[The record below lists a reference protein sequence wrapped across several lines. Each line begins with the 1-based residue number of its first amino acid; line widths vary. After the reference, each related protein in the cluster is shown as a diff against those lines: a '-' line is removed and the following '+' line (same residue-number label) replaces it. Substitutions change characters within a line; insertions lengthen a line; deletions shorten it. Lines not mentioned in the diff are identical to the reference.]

1 MVRRLALSS
10 LFIVAASTA
19 SFAAAA
25 AEVPYATLHGVLGAV
40 DSVRPYPHLRA
51 VQRIESKSAD
61 VSPRAIR
68 LAIRTAAGEVAVPI
82 AADGRLD
89 FPLRPELLAENPVV
103 VTNQPA
109 GSLTLSVSIE
119 LPPPDRAEWPAAE
132 LREALEQADA
142 FFAASP
148 EHDGRHVRGVEFR
161 FDGGEGSVT
170 VRGET
175 ERLLVPDADGRVL
188 LMRDGDLANA
198 RDVALGA
205 KPVRVLPFL
214 EH

>member
-1 MVRRLALSS
+1 MVVRARSSFTLAA
-10 LFIVAASTA
+10 LFGCAV
-19 SFAAAA
+19 AAA

-40 DSVRPYPHLRA
+40 KSVQPYPHLRA
-51 VQRIESKSAD
+51 VQRIESKSSD
-61 VSPRAIR
+61 VTPKAIR
-68 LAIRTAAGEVAVPI
+68 LSIRTAAGEVDVPVAV
-82 AADGRLD
+82 DGQLD
-89 FPLRPELLAENPVV
+89 FPVKPELLAENPVV

-119 LPPPDRAEWPAAE
+119 LPPPSRAEWPAAE

-148 EHDGRHVRGVEFR
+148 GHDGRHVRGVEFR
-161 FDGGEGSVT
+161 FDAGEGSVT

-188 LMRDGDLANA
+188 LMREGDLANA
-198 RDVALGA
+198 TDVALGA
-205 KPVRVLPFL
+205 KPKRVLPFL

>member
-1 MVRRLALSS
+1 MSRRALSIFH
-10 LFIVAASTA
+10 LAAVLGCS
-19 SFAAAA
+19 AATA

-40 DSVRPYPHLRA
+40 KSVQPYPHLRA

-61 VSPRAIR
+61 VSPKAIR
-68 LAIRTAAGEVAVPI
+68 LSIRTAAGEVAVPI
-82 AADGRLD
+82 SADGRLE
-89 FPLRPELLAENPVV
+89 FPLKAELLAENPVV

-161 FDGGEGSVT
+161 FDAGDGSVT
-170 VRGET
+170 VRGDT

-188 LMRDGDLANA
+188 LMREGDLANA

>member
-1 MVRRLALSS
+1 MLRRFALSGFLVIACVAS
-10 LFIVAASTA
+10 VAAV
-19 SFAAAA
+19 A

-40 DSVRPYPHLRA
+40 KSVTPYKQLRA

-61 VSPRAIR
+61 VAPSAIR
-68 LAIRTAAGEVAVPI
+68 LSIRTAAGEVAVPI
-82 AADGRLD
+82 AADGQLD
-89 FPLRPELLAENPVV
+89 FPLSPELLAENPVV

-132 LREALEQADA
+132 VREALDQAEA
-142 FFAASP
+142 FFTASP
-148 EHDGRHVRGVEFR
+148 GHDGRRVRGVEFR
-161 FDGGEGSVT
+161 FAAGEGSVT
-170 VRGET
+170 VRGDT

-188 LMRDGDLANA
+188 LMRDTDLADA
-198 RDVALGA
+198 REVALGA